1 MQIPEITTSAEAV
14 AVRDMRRAARALD
27 AVLDQPGSSITLL
40 EELDQQRDALTWL
53 LGSERCAPGEVLLRA
68 ALSINGNGARML
80 PPDSL
85 QMPRVAQLLARMPWT
100 VAGLVRLAAINPGWH
115 ELVDP
120 LCKAAGLEAPH
131 V

>member
-1 MQIPEITTSAEAV
+1 MTGLETITSAEAV
-14 AVRDMRRAARALD
+14 ALRDARHAMRALD

-53 LGSERCAPGEVLLRA
+53 LGSERCAPGEVLLRS
-68 ALSINGNGARML
+68 ALGISGHGARMS

-85 QMPRVAQLLARMPWT
+85 QMPRVAQLLARMPWA
-100 VAGLVRLAAINPGWH
+100 VSGLVRLAAINPGWH
-115 ELVDP
+115 EAVEP
-120 LCKAAGLEAPH
+120 LCKAARLEVPC